1 MFCQTWT
8 EGSQR
13 SSVSLNKVTLLRA
26 QACVS
31 PRAGRKMQ
39 QFECLRRGH
48 PWAEQPLGTPL
59 PCYRRL
65 ACERAEGTYPTVC
78 SGAHGLRAPRGYWS
92 SGPEAPWAAQYRVA
106 QKIARPLHC
115 PVGLLSP
122 NTPEFNVQQSP
133 LPGFLTA
140 SAFLYWPVCWV
151 RPELTWLFGCDPDTS
166 KEPT

>member
-1 MFCQTWT
+1 
-8 EGSQR
+8 
-13 SSVSLNKVTLLRA
+13 
-26 QACVS
+26 
-31 PRAGRKMQ
+31 MQ

-65 ACERAEGTYPTVC
+65 ACERAEGTYSTVC